1 MAKTDRIFQLLSL
14 LSGARGFKEGDLARR
29 LGVSVRTV
37 YRDLADLQRLN
48 DSIEETE
55 QGWRLKTS
63 AGTRPVD
70 LDPAERALV
79 RVALGNPALRRL
91 RRLRRALE
99 ALDAKLAPPRVSAAG
114 AAAALELATVDR
126 SGEVPEAVFE
136 ALERAIGERA
146 VCEVEYQTL
155 AEARPRRRRFDPLR
169 LFQRAEAWYLAAHCH
184 ENEEVRIFRLDR
196 ITAVE
201 PTGGRFVPPENFDL
215 TAFLADTWT
224 ISKGGGRFDV
234 ELRFAAALRPLF
246 EHSRHHETEQ
256 KEFAADGSCRY
267 RVRVGQLEEIARWIV
282 GFGSA
287 ATVIAPEALRTAVR
301 SLAAGTLEANSAAPE
316 PPPKGRGARR
326 PGAGR
331 TRGTRR

>member
-1 MAKTDRIFQLLSL
+1 MAKTDRIFELLAL
-14 LSGARGFKEGDLARR
+14 LAGTRGFKEADLARR

-37 YRDLADLQRLN
+37 YRDLADLQRIN
-48 DSIEETE
+48 DSIEQTD
-55 QGWRLKTS
+55 QGWRLKG
-63 AGTRPVD
+63 AGRSIPVD
-70 LDPAERALV
+70 LDAAERALV

-91 RRLRRALE
+91 RRLRRPLE

-114 AAAALELATVDR
+114 AGAALELATVDR

-136 ALERAIGERA
+136 ALERAIGERL
-146 VCEVEYQTL
+146 VCDVEYQTL

-201 PTGGRFVPPENFDL
+201 PTGGRFVPPEKFDL
-215 TAFLADTWT
+215 AAFLADTWS

-256 KEFAADGSCRY
+256 KEFAPDGTCRY

-282 GFGSA
+282 GFGSE
-287 ATVIAPEALRTAVR
+287 ATVLAPEALRDAVR
-301 SLAAGTLEANSAAPE
+301 RLAEGALEANSAAPG
-316 PPPKGRGARR
+316 PPPKGRSARR
-326 PGAGR
+326 SGR
-331 TRGTRR
+331 